1 MIGQVDLYACML
13 TKELLV
19 ILTTRSPSING
30 WSVCW
35 DNHSTSSRCAN
46 PPEMSPPTVA
56 VLKGASAEAHGWGD
70 TGTYLHSLGMI
81 HQEVFDPRAD
91 IVRLK
96 QIAQFVFRRKMLGS
110 GGLCGLLCSLTS
122 APALHPRLLLLS
134 KRRFCFPFPGMI
146 IHEAPGFMTKSA
158 VRL

>member
-1 MIGQVDLYACML
+1 MHAHEGAAGDPNHTVLIDQWMECVLRQPL
-13 TKELLV
+13 HLV
-19 ILTTRSPSING
+19 PLCKPS
-30 WSVCW
+30 W
-35 DNHSTSSRCAN
+35 DEPSHGGSSEGSQR
-46 PPEMSPPTVA
+46 
-56 VLKGASAEAHGWGD
+56 WGSWLRRHRD
-70 TGTYLHSLGMI
+70 HSLGMI

-91 IVRLK
+91 IVRQK

-110 GGLCGLLCSLTS
+110 GGLCGLLRSLTS

-134 KRRFCFPFPGMI
+134 KRRFCLPFPGMI